1 MIERYSL
8 PEMAAVWSDA
18 NKFMKMLKVEVAHLH
33 ASSKLGLIPDD
44 VYKQVNS
51 VSIDVEEIRRIE
63 KTTHHDVAAFVSHV
77 EDQIGGNSVYLHR
90 GLTGSDIVDTAL
102 ALQLVQSNSLILGK
116 LKLLCY
122 ALDNKSQLHA
132 KTWTI
137 GRSHGIHAEPTS
149 FGLVLAGHMME
160 LCRAAELFTNAAENV
175 KFGTLSGPVGT
186 YSNTGYD
193 VELVAMEYLGLQVE
207 PVPTQ
212 IVPRDRHAALLMS
225 MVMIAKAVERM
236 ATNFR
241 SLQRTEIDEVCE
253 QFHVGQKGSSA
264 MPHKRNPMVSE
275 NMCGLSRMISGYC
288 NMITDNVVLWHE
300 RDISHSSVERV
311 AIPDAMTALYYM
323 LDRAA
328 SLVSNLVV
336 NSDRML
342 ENLKNSMPKVASSHL
357 VTALTQHGMPR
368 NNAYATVQDITLNSR
383 NPLNEV
389 GLREYLTVGEILKCM
404 DHEHFVHNV
413 PKILDR
419 AVYKNRMTWITIDAK
434 MGVTDV

>member
-63 KTTHHDVAAFVSHV
+63 RTTHHDVAAFVSHI
-77 EDQIGGNSVYLHR
+77 EDQIGPNSVYLHR
-90 GLTGSDIVDTAL
+90 GLTGSDVVDTAL
-102 ALQLVQSNSLILGK
+102 ALQLAQSNKLILDK

-122 ALDNKSQLHA
+122 ALDNKSQLCSE
-132 KTWTI
+132 TWTI
-137 GRSHGIHAEPTS
+137 GRSHGMHAEPTS
-149 FGLVLAGHMME
+149 FGLVLAGHMVE
-160 LCRAAELFTNAAENV
+160 LCRAAKLFSAAAENI

-186 YSNTGYD
+186 YSNTGTD
-193 VELVAMEYLGLQVE
+193 VEIVALDMLGLQVE
-207 PVPTQ
+207 TVPTQ
-212 IVPRDRHAALLMS
+212 VIPRDRHAVLLMS

-241 SLQRTEIDEVCE
+241 NLQRTEIGEVYE
-253 QFHVGQKGSSA
+253 QFHTGQKGSSA

-275 NMCGLSRMISGYC
+275 NMCGLSRMISGYHD
-288 NMITDNVVLWHE
+288 MILDNVVLWHE

-311 AIPDAMTALYYM
+311 AIPDAMMALYYM

-328 SLVSNLVV
+328 NLVSNLVV

-342 ENLKNSMPKVASSHL
+342 QNLLESMPRVASSHL
-357 VTALTQHGMPR
+357 VTKLTQHGMPR
-368 NNAYATVQDITLNSR
+368 NNAYAIVQDITINGR
-383 NPLNEV
+383 NPLEEA
-389 GLREYLTVGEILKCM
+389 GLRVVLYGKEIAECM
-404 DHEHFVHNV
+404 DYKHFVHNV
-413 PKILDR
+413 PTVLDR
-419 AVYKNRMTWITIDAK
+419 AVYTNRMTWIDIDAK
-434 MGVTDV
+434 WGC